1 MTSPDVLAAL
11 RLMESGRLREAA
23 LKLKQLRQGHPDAP
37 DVLQAEAMVAMQRGD
52 FVTAENACAAWVK
65 CMPDHPLP
73 KSRLGATQLHQG
85 RFDDAR
91 STLDQALTKHPTDP
105 HLTRAR
111 AELAEREGNP
121 EDAWQRLE
129 PLRQHEDPGI
139 RAEAARVALSAGHA
153 EAAQAGAESLL
164 RDTEVPTIV
173 HRRAAFVRARALE
186 AQDQLDAA
194 WDAYV
199 AANRIGA
206 LPFNPD
212 AYDEYVNHIIAAYP
226 AATEGN
232 REALAEDVVLVVGS
246 PRTGSSLLERILDA
260 HPEAHGL
267 GEIRLGGELLQ
278 HLPSDGKKPWF
289 TRAHNLSPHEQSKLR
304 ELYLSPLRELAPN
317 VKKRVDKNLTNLARI
332 GLLGQ
337 LLPGATA
344 LVCQRDPIPCGL
356 SCFVQ
361 DLSTAGFPWSSQ
373 PDHIRRALRAQTR
386 LCKHWLET
394 APLRMI
400 DVQYEAFVGGGEAT
414 QRNLIEQLG
423 LDWDPACASFHMP
436 RGRGTTTSS
445 YAQVQQPMHD
455 SANQAG
461 QKWGDRLELFR

>member
-11 RLMESGRLREAA
+11 RLMEGGRLREAA
-23 LKLKQLRQGHPDAP
+23 LKLKQLRQGQPDAAE
-37 DVLQAEAMVAMQRGD
+37 VLQAEAMVAMRRGD
-52 FVTAENACAAWVK
+52 FGTAENACAAWGQ
-65 CMPDHPLP
+65 CMPDQPLP
-73 KSRLGATQLHQG
+73 KARLGTAQLHQG

-91 STLDQALTKHPTDP
+91 STLDQALVDHPGDP

-111 AELAEREGNP
+111 AELAEREGHP

-129 PLRQHEDPGI
+129 PLREHEDPGI
-139 RAEAARVALSAGHA
+139 RAEAARVALSAGHP
-153 EAAQAGAESLL
+153 EVAQAGAESLL
-164 RDTEVPTIV
+164 RDTAVPTIV

-186 AQDQLDAA
+186 AQDQLDLA
-194 WDAYV
+194 WNAYV

-206 LPFNPD
+206 RPFNPD
-212 AYDEYVNHIIAAYP
+212 AYDGYVNQIIAASP
-226 AATEGN
+226 SAHDGD
-232 REALAEDVVLVVGS
+232 REPLAEDVVLIVGS

-260 HPEAHGL
+260 HADAQGL
-267 GEIRLGGELLQ
+267 GEISLGGELLQ
-278 HLPSDGKKPWF
+278 HIPADGQKPWF
-289 TRAHNLSPHEQSKLR
+289 SRAQDLSPAVLTKLR
-304 ELYLSPLRELAPN
+304 DLYLSPLRELSPN
-317 VKKRVDKNLTNLARI
+317 VKKRVDKNLTNLTRV

-373 PDHIRRALRAQTR
+373 PDHIRRALQAQTR
-386 LCKHWLET
+386 LCNHWLNT

-400 DVQYEAFVGGGEAT
+400 DMPYEAFVGGGEPA
-414 QRNLIEQLG
+414 QRELIEQLG
-423 LDWDPACASFHMP
+423 LDWDPECASFHKP
-436 RGRGTTTSS
+436 KGRGTTTSS
-445 YAQVQQPMHD
+445 YAQVQQPMHA

-461 QKWGDRLELFR
+461 QKWGERLELFR